1 MRLFFAIDLDDDA
14 RAMAAQ
20 VSASLARSTEG
31 IRASMSIKWVVP
43 AGLHVT
49 LAFLGEVPQGRFAAL
64 EAVCSAPFSQPP
76 FRLSLSVAGVFPPS
90 GAPRVIWMG
99 PGRGGKHVASVAG
112 LLWRRLEGA
121 GYGPFPGRFQPH
133 VTLGRVRRA
142 RAGAARRLRAL
153 LADGS
158 ALPEVAW
165 TVDRVS
171 LYESRLGSG
180 GSTYHRLATAA
191 LRDGAA

>member
-1 MRLFFAIDLDDDA
+1 
-14 RAMAAQ
+14 MAAR
-20 VSASLARSTEG
+20 VSASLAGRTARFGAS
-31 IRASMSIKWVVP
+31 IRWVRP

-49 LAFLGEVPQGRFAAL
+49 LAFVGEVPNEGAAAL
-64 EAVCSAPFSQPP
+64 VDLGAEPFSQPP
-76 FRLSLSVAGVFPPS
+76 FGLSLSEAGVFPPS

-99 PGRGGKHVASVAG
+99 PGRGRDEVKRVAQ
-112 LLWRRLEGA
+112 LLWHRLDGA
-121 GYGPFPGRFQPH
+121 GYGPGPSRFEPH

-142 RAGAARRLRAL
+142 RAGVAHPLRAVVS
-153 LADGS
+153 GS
-158 ALPEVAW
+158 RPPEIRW

-191 LRDGAA
+191 LHGGAA